1 MVERYH
7 RILGRYGV
15 HFERPSNSLCIT
27 IWFPG
32 TSEVLGSLFFENYT
46 VKRKKGNRIAE
57 MAIWYYE
64 EETEHLYFVRG
75 RDEGQDIKSVWW
87 MPWRQESMKDAVNCE
102 NLRGAVSRL

>member
-1 MVERYH
+1 M
-7 RILGRYGV
+7 
-15 HFERPSNSLCIT
+15 
-27 IWFPG
+27 
-32 TSEVLGSLFFENYT
+32 
-46 VKRKKGNRIAE
+46 KRKKGNRIAE